1 MASKSLSIKHSHLH
15 QPVARV
21 ARLLMRKRL
30 AAAQDLVGDLKDPEA
45 VHEFRVAVRRARSIE
60 RAYRPYLA
68 EVVTPKLRRRLKA
81 VVAATGAARDTEVQ
95 LQRLS
100 QRRVDPRPHQQPGF
114 DWLQDRLER
123 RLQEEYAQ
131 LEQDLEERFLL
142 VHKPLHARLK
152 AKREDPD
159 LSFAEVTAGLLLEVS
174 GDFSLRCTQ
183 IRGDSSEEPLHRA
196 RISGKRL
203 RYLLEP
209 LTGVFPEAK
218 ALVSDLKVL
227 QDLLGEIR
235 DLQVFGA
242 ELAQAAEEA
251 GAARMRKLIEMSL
264 TLPRE
269 APEWLLARQQD
280 ERAGLMSLA
289 RELHT
294 RQVDL
299 VAHLRARLA
308 GGAADALVA
317 GVRDLARDCARSS
330 LPPAEPEGVRA
341 DKPAEATSPAGE

>member
-1 MASKSLSIKHSHLH
+1 MASKSLTIKRSHLH
-15 QPVARV
+15 QPVALV
-21 ARLLMRKRL
+21 ARRLMRKRL
-30 AAAQDLVGDLKDPEA
+30 AAAEALVEDLNDPEA

-68 EVVTPKLRRRLKA
+68 DIVTPKLRRRLKA
-81 VVAATGAARDTEVQ
+81 VVAATGSARDTEVQ
-95 LQRLS
+95 LERLS
-100 QRRVDPRPHQQPGF
+100 RRRLDPRPHQQPGF

-123 RLQEEYAQ
+123 RLQEEYAR
-131 LEQDLEERFLL
+131 LEDSLAERFLL
-142 VHKPLHARLK
+142 VHTPLRARLK
-152 AKREDPD
+152 SRREDPA

-174 GDFSLRCTQ
+174 GDFSMHCAR
-183 IRGDSSEEPLHRA
+183 IRVDTSEEPLHEA

-209 LTGVFPEAK
+209 LTEVFPAAAE
-218 ALVSDLKVL
+218 LVTELKVI

-235 DLQVFGA
+235 DLQVFGT
-242 ELAQAAEEA
+242 ELALAAEEA
-251 GAARMRKLIEMSL
+251 GAARMRKLIEISL

-269 APEWLLARQQD
+269 APEWVQARQQD

-289 RELHT
+289 RQVRA

-308 GGAADALVA
+308 NGAADALVA
-317 GVRDLARDCARSS
+317 GVRSLAQDCARRGLTSE
-330 LPPAEPEGVRA
+330 EPERA
-341 DKPAEATSPAGE
+341 QRDKPGDS

>member
-1 MASKSLSIKHSHLH
+1 MASKALTIKHSHLH
-15 QPVARV
+15 QPVARI

-30 AAAQDLVGDLKDPEA
+30 AAAQALVGDLKDPEA
-45 VHEFRVAVRRARSIE
+45 IHEFRVAVRRARSIE
-60 RAYRPYLA
+60 RAYRPYLV

-81 VVAATGAARDTEVQ
+81 VVDATGAARDTEVQ

-123 RLQEEYAQ
+123 RLREEYDQ
-131 LEQDLEERFLL
+131 LEENLAERFLL

-152 AKREDPD
+152 AKRDDPE

-174 GDFSLRCTQ
+174 GDFSLRCAQ
-183 IRGDSSEEPLHRA
+183 IRADSSEEPLHRA

-209 LTGVFPEAK
+209 LTAVFPQAGV
-218 ALVSDLKVL
+218 LVSELKVL

-242 ELAQAAEEA
+242 ELALAAEEA

-289 RELHT
+289 RDLHT
-294 RQVDL
+294 RQIDL
-299 VAHLRARLA
+299 IAHLRARLVD
-308 GGAADALVA
+308 GAADALVA
-317 GVRDLARDCARSS
+317 GVRVLAQECARTS
-330 LPPAEPEGVRA
+330 LLPAEPERA
-341 DKPAEATSPAGE
+341 DGDKTA